1 MCDYSLLA
9 LPNRLAREFDHL
21 VVHRFST
28 GTLGLVAEEP
38 QPSEPATP
46 TARSWWR
53 RAVQWLK
60 ESNEHPPC
68 VVCVPPGARLRLRD
82 ISTDLQQEVQVGPT
96 EDVTFTQIG
105 ADQHAHRDAIRFA
118 NGRALLLQKLTP
130 GQRVDVLSLTL
141 VDDLETEPISSGRVP
156 ARPVTVS

>member
-9 LPNRLAREFDHL
+9 LQNRLAHENDHL

-28 GTLGLVAEEP
+28 GTLGLVAEMP
-38 QPSEPATP
+38 QPVQLETP

-60 ESNEHPPC
+60 ESNERPPC

-82 ISTDLQQEVQVGPT
+82 IPTDLQREIQVGPV

-105 ADQHAHRDAIRFA
+105 ADQHAHRDAIRFV

-141 VDDLETEPISSGRVP
+141 VEDLETEPISSGRVP
-156 ARPVTVS
+156 TRHVTVS